1 MRRRE
6 FITLVSGAATL
17 PLVAHAQQAGPA
29 VIGYFSAGM
38 PEATAYLA
46 AAFRKGLSEA
56 GYIDGKNV
64 TIEYRWA
71 YNDYSRL
78 PELAADLVNRRVA
91 VIAAVGATPAAL
103 AAKAATTTTPIVFT
117 TGSDPIQI
125 GLVASLNRPGG
136 NITGIAAMTVET
148 GAKRLELLRGLV
160 PDAKH
165 FAVLVNP
172 NSQMTESIVATLRA
186 SVASIGGQIEVV
198 TASTNR
204 DIDTAI
210 ATVAQKRGVVLL
222 VSPDTLFS
230 ARRVQLIT
238 LAAHHA
244 IPAIYPF
251 REFADV
257 GGLASYGPSFAE
269 IARLAGVYTG
279 RVLKGEK
286 PTDLPVLQATKFE
299 FVINLQT
306 ARILGLTVPPSLLA
320 TADEV
325 IE

>member
-6 FITLVSGAATL
+6 FIAGLGSAATL
-17 PLVAHAQQAGPA
+17 PLTAHAQQAGPA
-29 VIGYFSAGM
+29 VIGYLSAGM

-56 GYIDGKNV
+56 GYVDGKNV
-64 TIEYRWA
+64 TIEYRSA

-91 VIAAVGATPAAL
+91 VIATVAGTPAAL
-103 AAKAATTTTPIVFT
+103 AAKAATITIPIVFT
-117 TGSDPIQI
+117 TGSDPVQT

-136 NITGIAAMTVET
+136 NVTGIAAMTVET
-148 GAKRLELLRGLV
+148 GAKRLELLRELV
-160 PDAKH
+160 PNANR

-172 NSQMTESIVATLRA
+172 GNQLTESIVATLRA
-186 SVASIGGQIEVV
+186 AGASIGRQIEIV

-210 ATVAQKRGVVLL
+210 AAVAQQRDTALL
-222 VSPDTLFS
+222 VSPDPFYD

-244 IPAIYPF
+244 VPAIYPF
-251 REFADV
+251 RQFSEA